1 MPCRKVSLINKR
13 SKPSEERM
21 RKFQEFINA
30 ALKRNKYTYTNN

>member
-1 MPCRKVSLINKR
+1 MPCRKSGLINKR

-30 ALKRNKYTYTNN
+30 ALKRNK